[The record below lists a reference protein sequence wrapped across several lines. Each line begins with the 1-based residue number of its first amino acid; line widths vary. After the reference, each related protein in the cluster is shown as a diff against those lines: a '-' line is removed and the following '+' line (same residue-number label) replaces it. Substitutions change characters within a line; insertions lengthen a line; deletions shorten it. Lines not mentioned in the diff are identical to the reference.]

1 MLLVL
6 LQQQSMWDN
15 SSLRKEVFI
24 SALTLKVQ
32 TIMVGKSGQQ
42 GLEGDSSTTSRVKK
56 LRGTDAIS
64 QLAFFHSGCYRGSF

>member
-6 LQQQSMWDN
+6 LPQQSMWDN
-15 SSLRKEVFI
+15 SSLRKAGFI
-24 SALTLKVQ
+24 STLTVQ
-32 TIMVGKSGQQ
+32 TIMAGKSGQQ

-64 QLAFFHSGCYRGSF
+64 QLAFLHSDCYRGSF